1 MYTASIDLTLNMLVR
16 GFPGSDGILLLRPKV
31 VLIGRAPFPTPRSRL
46 NLSLRNIRH
55 YLQYSPDSRRNLIR
69 NFTIRRP
76 TGRRF
81 RYKSLFRPECPKS
94 RLGATS
100 SILDHLYRFPRSSYL
115 ESESDDE
122 ESPFGREA
130 L

>member
-1 MYTASIDLTLNMLVR
+1 MYTASIDLTLNMLVK

-46 NLSLRNIRH
+46 IYSLRDIRH
-55 YLQYSPDSRRNLIR
+55 HLQYSPNSRRDVIR

-76 TGRRF
+76 KGRRF
-81 RYKSLFRPECPKS
+81 RYQPLFRPERLES

-100 SILDHLYRFPRSSYL
+100 SILDHLHRFPRSSYL
-115 ESESDDE
+115 ASESDAKE
-122 ESPFGREA
+122 PPFGREA